1 MELNLKE
8 KNVFITGSADG
19 FGKQL
24 ALSFAAEG
32 ANIILQARKSE
43 KNVEKIESLKQLIEK
58 EYGVCVNVVYAELAE
73 EKDVANLFNQVLEIC
88 EPDVLV
94 NNAAIWPT
102 AYVTEMTVED
112 FKKTIDINLIAPFI
126 LCRDFANYFISK
138 NKKGKIINLV
148 SQAAFHG
155 STSGHAHYAA
165 SKAGLVGFSISLA
178 REIAKYGI
186 CVNCVAPGM
195 MRTPMNK
202 TALEERED
210 EYLKRI
216 PLGRIADPVEVA
228 QAVLFLSSDKADYLT
243 GTTMDVTGGML
254 MR

>member
-1 MELNLKE
+1 MDLGFKG

-19 FGKQL
+19 FGKEL
-24 ALSFAAEG
+24 ALQFAAEG
-32 ANIILQARKSE
+32 ANVIVHARKND
-43 KNVEKIESLKQLIEK
+43 KNIQKLESLKQKLEETYK
-58 EYGVCVNVVYAELAE
+58 VKVYILYADLSLE
-73 EKDVANLFNQVLEIC
+73 EDVASIFEKVIAQCDV
-88 EPDVLV
+88 DVLV

-102 AYVTEMTVED
+102 AYVCEMTSEE
-112 FKKTIDINLIAPFI
+112 FKNTLGVNLLAPFV
-126 LCRDFANYFISK
+126 LCRDFSNYFIEK
-138 NKKGKIINLV
+138 GKKGKIINMV

-165 SKAGLVGFSISLA
+165 SKSGLVGFSISLA
-178 REIAKYGI
+178 REVAPYGI

-202 TALEERED
+202 AALDAREQ

-216 PLGRIADPVEVA
+216 PLNRIADPKEIA
-228 QAVLFLSSDKADYLT
+228 HSVLFLSSNKADYIT
-243 GTTMDVTGGML
+243 GATLDVTGGML